1 MARLKGKTALITGG
15 TTGIGLETAKRFLA
29 EGARVLITGQNP
41 QNLAEAG
48 KALPGA
54 IVVAS
59 DAADLPAQKQLAAR
73 VQQEFGKLDIAF
85 LNAGIGIFQPLEAW
99 DEATY
104 DKQFAVNVK
113 GPYFLLQAL
122 LPVFNKPA
130 SVILTG
136 SIAGHL
142 GMPATA
148 AYSATKAA
156 ITSIARSLSGEWAEH
171 GIRVNTI
178 APGPID
184 TPIFG
189 KLGMPQ
195 EAANAMAEGIRQ
207 TVPIK
212 RFGTPREIA
221 DAAVFLASDESSYM
235 LGAEIVIDGGVV
247 NV

>member
-15 TTGIGLETAKRFLA
+15 TTGIGLETAKRFIA

-41 QNLAEAG
+41 KTLEEAA
-48 KALPGA
+48 KALPSA

-59 DAADLPAQKQLAAR
+59 DAADLPAQKLLAER
-73 VQQEFGKLDIAF
+73 VAKEFGKLDIAF

-99 DEATY
+99 DEAAY

-130 SVILTG
+130 SVVITG
-136 SIAGHL
+136 SIAGHM
-142 GMPATA
+142 GMPAAA

-156 ITSIARSLSGEWAEH
+156 ITSIARSLSGEWAEL

-189 KLGMPQ
+189 KLGMAK
-195 EAANAMAEGIRQ
+195 EAVDAMAESIRQ

-212 RFGTPREIA
+212 RFGTPKEIA

-235 LGAEIVIDGGVV
+235 LGAEIVIDGGAI